1 MKEKDKS
8 QWELDFESF
17 TRTIISKLNDGATLE
32 SLKTKLRSYSHI
44 KRTNIPADNASCFIR
59 TERTLEAFKTPGIPT
74 SVGVSTLLLKSII
87 QLIIQ
92 MALKGTKLQAGGVTE
107 SQ

>member
-17 TRTIISKLNDGATLE
+17 KRTINSKLNDGATLE

-44 KRTNIPADNASCFIR
+44 KRTNIPADNASCFNSNGKDFGSFQ
-59 TERTLEAFKTPGIPT
+59 APGIPT
-74 SVGVSTLLLKSII
+74 SMGVSTLLLKSII

>member
-1 MKEKDKS
+1 MP
-8 QWELDFESF
+8 
-17 TRTIISKLNDGATLE
+17 
-32 SLKTKLRSYSHI
+32 HV
-44 KRTNIPADNASCFIR
+44 FIR